1 MMKIVR
7 LNREDLKM
15 GKDAIRQTKE
25 LSAKDKDSIMYRVL
39 VPIVPDSTCLVNL
52 VEAFIESKNNGV
64 NIDSKYSFHCANK
77 EEIDVILKG
86 ISNGEINGFKEF
98 KWEAIN
104 A

>member
-1 MMKIVR
+1 
-7 LNREDLKM
+7 
-15 GKDAIRQTKE
+15 
-25 LSAKDKDSIMYRVL
+25 MYL
-39 VPIVPDSTCLVNL
+39 LI
-52 VEAFIESKNNGV
+52 ISKNNGV